1 MSGGQTRRAS
11 LLAMAGLLLAI
22 SAQAQFWTE
31 KKPEQWSKKDCQ
43 KLLSDSPWAKTW
55 ERSAGASASRAIPV
69 RATYVA
75 QLWSVRTVRQAIV
88 RIAQL
93 DPFYSALTPEQK
105 KAQDAEAER
114 FIGSEAPDTV
124 VVQIVF
130 ATNSSA
136 GERDLRVEWQKLS
149 LEVLKESASLEG
161 PNGKVALVGYTK
173 PGVEQ
178 REFQLVFPRTLNGKP
193 LVVESDAFLR
203 VEFVHP
209 GKGMQAE
216 TRVVIEFS
224 PKDMLVDGK
233 LTY

>member
-1 MSGGQTRRAS
+1 M
-11 LLAMAGLLLAI
+11 L
-22 SAQAQFWTE
+22 
-31 KKPEQWSKKDCQ
+31 K
-43 KLLSDSPWAKTW
+43 DSPWAKTW
-55 ERSAGASASRAIPV
+55 ERSAGASASRATPI

-93 DPFYSALTPEQK
+93 DPFYSALSPEQK

-114 FIGSEAPDTV
+114 FIGTEARDTV

-130 ATNSSA
+130 FTNSSA

-149 LEVLKESASLEG
+149 LEVLKASASLEG
-161 PNGKVALVGYTK
+161 PHGKVAPVGYTK
-173 PGVEQ
+173 PAVEQ
-178 REFQLVFPRTLNGKP
+178 KEFQLVFPRTLNGKP
-193 LVVESDAFLR
+193 LVAESDAFLR

-216 TRVVIEFS
+216 TRVVIEFF

>member
-1 MSGGQTRRAS
+1 
-11 LLAMAGLLLAI
+11 MAALLLAI
-22 SAQAQFWTE
+22 SAQAQFWKE
-31 KKPEQWSKKDCQ
+31 KNPEQWSKKDCE

-55 ERSAGASASRAIPV
+55 ERSGGAVASRAMPI
-69 RATYVA
+69 RTTYVA

-93 DPFYSALTPEQK
+93 DPGYRSLTPEQK

-114 FIGSEAPDTV
+114 FIGAESPDAV

-136 GERDLRVEWQKLS
+136 GERDLRLEWQKLS

-161 PNGKVALVGYTK
+161 PHGKVAPIGYTK

-178 REFQLVFPRTLNGKP
+178 KEFQLVFPRTLNGKP
-193 LVVESDAFLR
+193 LVLESDAFLR

-209 GKGMQAE
+209 GKGILAAE
-216 TRVVIEFS
+216 RVVIEFS
-224 PKDMLVDGK
+224 PKDMLLDGK

>member
-1 MSGGQTRRAS
+1 MSGRRTRRAMS
-11 LLAMAGLLLAI
+11 VAMAGLLLAI
-22 SAQAQFWTE
+22 TAQAQFWTE

-55 ERSAGASASRAIPV
+55 ERSAGASASRATPV

-93 DPFYSALTPEQK
+93 DPFYRALSPEQK

-114 FIGSEAPDTV
+114 FIDTEARDTV
-124 VVQIVF
+124 VVQVVF

-149 LEVLKESASLEG
+149 LEVLKASASLEG
-161 PNGKVALVGYTK
+161 PTGKVAPVGYTK
-173 PGVEQ
+173 PAVEQ

-193 LVVESDAFLR
+193 IVTESDAFLR

-209 GKGMQAE
+209 AKGILTEQH
-216 TRVVIEFS
+216 VVIEFS
-224 PKDMLVDGK
+224 PKEMLLNGK

>member
-1 MSGGQTRRAS
+1 MRRRHTRMATS
-11 LLAMAGLLLAI
+11 LAMAGLLLAI

-55 ERSAGASASRAIPV
+55 ERSAGASASRAIPI

-75 QLWSVRTVRQAIV
+75 QLWSVRMVRQAIV

-93 DPFYSALTPEQK
+93 DPGYGALTPEQK

-161 PNGKVALVGYTK
+161 PHGRVAPIGYTK
-173 PGVEQ
+173 PAVEQ
-178 REFQLVFPRTLNGKP
+178 KEFQLVFPRTLNGKL

-203 VEFVHP
+203 VEFIHP

-224 PKDMLVDGK
+224 PKDMLVNGK